1 MRPASPVVNCFTEI
15 IRPPPRKGRD
25 TSTRKGTRSKRRLRH
40 LWFSLL
46 GQNLLKTSLIS
57 TSRVRWL
64 WVLCSTVTATYP
76 SVRKKGRESVL
87 GSTARY
93 HHFTAGHRQGTLTP
107 PSPALTA
114 PLLQRLPALTAAF
127 MALSPIRGGQSSL
140 HRGQAPLHM
149 LPIPFLPLSAVFL
162 NRRVGFQVQLWRNT
176 VTH

>member
-1 MRPASPVVNCFTEI
+1 MRPASPVVECFTEI
-15 IRPPPRKGRD
+15 IRAPPRKGRD
-25 TSTRKGTRSKRRLRH
+25 TSTRKGTRSKRRLRR

-57 TSRVRWL
+57 TSRVHWL

-107 PSPALTA
+107 PARLWLWPCHSCSGSLPWPQPSWLCLPSEAVSPLCTGVKPPSTCSPSHSCPY
-114 PLLQRLPALTAAF
+114 PLF
-127 MALSPIRGGQSSL
+127 S
-140 HRGQAPLHM
+140 
-149 LPIPFLPLSAVFL
+149 
-162 NRRVGFQVQLWRNT
+162 
-176 VTH
+176 